1 MMIDKNTKN
10 ISYPSQLAIL
20 FGLTAG
26 GVIISVIIG
35 IVIWLMM
42 VGGTPP
48 SKPEEMLQPKYY
60 NVNMVLQG
68 VTTFFIFFVP
78 AYFFAIICYRRP
90 YKFLGFNLYINLKQ
104 ILLVLGILLLTFP
117 ISGALAEINK
127 ILPIPQ
133 SWELKFKAME
143 TAREAQ
149 EAALININSLSKYL
163 ISLFMIA
170 LLPAIFEEVFFRAGM
185 QNFFTRWF
193 KDPWPAVILTSII
206 FSIIHLSFYGF
217 IVRFGL
223 GVILG
228 FIFYYSGSVWLSVL
242 FHFLFNGIQVTALYI
257 MNVSGKKEI
266 KDLEGSFP
274 LWAGAICLVIL
285 LYLFKIYKEASILQQ
300 AKYVEKETPEDE
312 FHSWATNQP

>member
-1 MMIDKNTKN
+1 M
-10 ISYPSQLAIL
+10 
-20 FGLTAG
+20 
-26 GVIISVIIG
+26 
-35 IVIWLMM
+35 
-42 VGGTPP
+42 
-48 SKPEEMLQPKYY
+48 
-60 NVNMVLQG
+60 
-68 VTTFFIFFVP
+68 
-78 AYFFAIICYRRP
+78 ICYRRP
-90 YKFLGFNLYINLKQ
+90 YKFLGFNLHINLKQ

-300 AKYVEKETPEDE
+300 AKYVEEETPEDE